1 MNDRLENIGARRLT
15 TVVEK
20 VLEQV
25 SFDAPDQAGE
35 ALTIDAAYVR
45 SRLGKLMQSDDL
57 AKYIL

>member
-1 MNDRLENIGARRLT
+1 
-15 TVVEK
+15 VEK

>member
-1 MNDRLENIGARRLT
+1 
-15 TVVEK
+15 VVEK

-35 ALTIDAAYVR
+35 TPTIDAAYVR